1 MPPAAP
7 IPMSHAGGSLSLPTH
22 SPGGQAGSCSTRVC
36 TRMCERL
43 PTRAHGVYHA
53 TGTRLPAVI
62 RASTGCDCQ
71 AESEG
76 LEILGR
82 IIRFHI
88 VTAAAIGGS
97 GRLIPPSFL
106 LFAH

>member
-7 IPMSHAGGSLSLPTH
+7 IPMSQAAGSLSLPTR
-22 SPGGQAGSCSTRVC
+22 SPWEQAGSRSTCVCTRVC
-36 TRMCERL
+36 EQL
-43 PTRAHGVYHA
+43 PTRARGVYHA
-53 TGTRLPAVI
+53 ASTRLPAVI
-62 RASTGCDCQ
+62 RAFTGCDCQ

-106 LFAH
+106 LSAH